1 MKRVMVKKAWLVAF
15 IVLSVVTCRSFI
27 NKTKEVQADSLPIE
41 DVAPFST
48 EGIPPKH
55 EPTEPV
61 KKFLGMWMSSGYA
74 SQPNDDTYTVQG
86 REVTLYTDA
95 SRSVWDVLLSPT
107 SWAHHQWYT
116 SSNGKKWTTM
126 DDSTSNKRDL
136 TVSSNTVGTTYYQQ
150 RTAWYMLIG
159 PTKIDPTVWSHV
171 LAVHTLD
178 KDIDAENIDVTL
190 DDDYLYNQENEITST
205 TTYARARVTPPE
217 YTGTIKWS
225 VDRPD
230 LATIDENTGLITA
243 NTRSQSGKVTVT
255 ATGYNENNG
264 ESFHK
269 DATLTVGGGLE
280 DQTVNVGSKATF
292 KLMGNIG
299 EFEQQDDAKYEIR
312 WFRED
317 PITGKQEEIEV
328 GKNALSHETAETT
341 IDDDG
346 AEYSAHITV
355 MKGKKPYPTYDT
367 NGAKLHVVTKDGPEI
382 EMNDTIKNNTFDQN
396 PDSDRKLYDVIDN
409 DNVIYKTTIK
419 NNSTAARLNDAT
431 YTLPLRQDSTVDK
444 VLVDGEAISDEDYDV
459 SNKSDANEKILNIHN
474 LNFGIKSEHTL
485 EVQTTIKNISQRDSF
500 SSTGY
505 LIGNDTTGSRY
516 QKIGDARSMTLVTDK
531 LEYKTNPIEYGAIRP
546 IGNSKTIYRQNDA
559 SNWPNNIINVDDM
572 RRNKSSVQLY
582 IQQKTPFHDANDT
595 HTLNG
600 HLVFDDDGNEKNLL
614 SESALVAHSDEGE
627 AMNSLS
633 WRADKGVLLEME
645 NKMNTSGK
653 YETELD
659 WTFVDGVENV

>member
-1 MKRVMVKKAWLVAF
+1 MVAIL
-15 IVLSVVTCRSFI
+15 TCRFLVK
-27 NKTKEVQADSLPIE
+27 KTKEVEADSLPIE
-41 DVAPFST
+41 ANSLPSDTDSLPIGDLAPFST
-48 EGIPPKH
+48 EGIPPKK
-55 EPTEPV
+55 EPTDPV
-61 KKFLGMWMSSGYA
+61 KKFLGMWMTSGYA

-86 REVTLYTDA
+86 RPVTLYTDA
-95 SRSVWDVLLSPT
+95 SRSVWDVLISPT

-126 DDSTSNKRDL
+126 DGSTSDKRDL

-159 PTKIDPTVWSHV
+159 PTKLDPTVWSHV

-178 KDIDAENIDVTL
+178 KDIDADNIDVTL

-230 LATIDENTGLITA
+230 LATIDENTGLISA

-255 ATGYNENNG
+255 ATGYNENSGKEFQN
-264 ESFHK
+264 H
-269 DATLTVGGGLE
+269 AILTVGGGLE
-280 DQTVNVGSKATF
+280 DQTVDVGSKATF

-317 PITGKQEEIEV
+317 PITGKQEEIELDN
-328 GKNALSHETAETT
+328 NAISHQTDETT

-367 NGAKLHVVTKDGPEI
+367 NGAKLKVLTKDGPNI
-382 EMNDTIKNNTFDQN
+382 EMNDKLENTTYDKN
-396 PDSDRKLYDVIDN
+396 PDSDRMLYDVIAN
-409 DNVIYKTTIK
+409 DKVTYKTTMK
-419 NNSTAARLNDAT
+419 NNSTSSRLNDAT
-431 YTLPLRQDSTVDK
+431 YTLPLRQDSTIDK
-444 VLVDGEAISDEDYDV
+444 VLVDGKELTDEDYDISTE
-459 SNKSDANEKILNIHN
+459 SNGNKEILKIHN
-474 LNFGIKSEHTL
+474 LDFGIQSEHDL
-485 EVQTTIKNISQRDSF
+485 EVQTTVKNISKRDDF

-505 LIGNDTTGSRY
+505 LMGVATTGKDY
-516 QKIGDARSMTLVTDK
+516 QKIGESRSMSLVTDK
-531 LEYKTNPIEYGAIRP
+531 LEYETKPIDYGVVRP
-546 IGNSKTIYRQNDA
+546 IGNKKTIYRQNDA
-559 SNWPNNIINVDDM
+559 SNWPNNVISVDDM
-572 RRNKSSVQLY
+572 RRNKSAVQLY
-582 IQQKTPFHDANDT
+582 IQQEVPFHDSKAL
-595 HTLNG
+595 HTLYG
-600 HLVFDDDGNEKNLL
+600 HLKFDDDGNEKNLL
-614 SESALVAHSDEGE
+614 SEPALVAHSDEGK

-633 WRADKGVLLEME
+633 WRADKGVLLEMD
-645 NKMNTSGK
+645 NKMNVSGS
-653 YETELD
+653 YETKLD
-659 WTFVDGVENV
+659 WTFVDSVENV